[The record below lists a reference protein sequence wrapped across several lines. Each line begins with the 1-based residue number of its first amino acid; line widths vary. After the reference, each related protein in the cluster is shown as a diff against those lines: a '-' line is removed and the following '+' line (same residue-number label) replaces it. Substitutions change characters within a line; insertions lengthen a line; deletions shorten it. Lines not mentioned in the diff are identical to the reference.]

1 MSPDPHRNGDEE
13 PPPPPPLVPGVPFL
27 AFEIAFLRQDEFL
40 RAMVDELRVQ
50 RQMTEEIGQQIRDI
64 TGAIYMMPVQQSVM
78 ITILLRLESS

>member
-13 PPPPPPLVPGVPFL
+13 PPPPPPLVPGVHAFL
-27 AFEIAFLRQDEFL
+27 AFLRQDEFL